1 MRLPLPGSSGGE
13 GTGGL
18 LVRPL
23 RLDEEVSYPDGL
35 AIADVPDLVAG
46 VGIKPGAEGR
56 VGDGLAKLMGA
67 DFREGVEEGA
77 GEDAAATVGEG
88 NDGVK
93 DICAEGVMVAAE
105 LTAGGACSGRAVADD
120 VGREVDEVAGRVSLE
135 IHVWI
140 CV

>member
-1 MRLPLPGSSGGE
+1 VVPLIVEEQLVDVVVGADEVDVLLVVEGGLVPVDAAAFAWKQRGE

-23 RLDEEVSYPDGL
+23 GLDEEVSYPDGL

-46 VGIKPGAEGR
+46 VGIKSGAEGG

-67 DFREGVEEGA
+67 DFGEGVEEGA
-77 GEDAAATVGEG
+77 GKDAAVTVGEG

-105 LTAGGACSGRAVADD
+105 LTA
-120 VGREVDEVAGRVSLE
+120 
-135 IHVWI
+135 
-140 CV
+140 